1 MRNILITLLCFLLLP
16 ANALADEVSESFT
29 TVQDIG
35 PRSKPTIKISS
46 AREAMDFILA
56 DELVRDTITS
66 KITEGYEDFEATAK
80 LMGYDVDE
88 PVYAVRIIS
97 STLLPPFACVFRFD
111 SIGND
116 RREKPWAGC
125 QYE

>member
-1 MRNILITLLCFLLLP
+1 MRYLLIILLTFFALP
-16 ANALADEVSESFT
+16 ALADEVSEEFDN
-29 TVQDIG
+29 VQEIG

-56 DELVRDTITS
+56 DKLVLETIEGKTA
-66 KITEGYEDFEATAK
+66 EGYTDFEATSK
-80 LMGYDVDE
+80 LMGYDGEE
-88 PVYAVRIIS
+88 PVYEVRVTS
-97 STLLPPFACVFRFD
+97 STQLPPFACVYRFD